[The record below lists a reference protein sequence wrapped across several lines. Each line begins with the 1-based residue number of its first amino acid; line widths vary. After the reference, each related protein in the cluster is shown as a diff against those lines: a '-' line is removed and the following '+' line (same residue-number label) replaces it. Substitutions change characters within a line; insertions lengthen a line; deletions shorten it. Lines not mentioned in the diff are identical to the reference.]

1 MDPKSKRGPETPCY
15 LGPNFGYLKGPAKM
29 PVEHLD
35 DNFAKRVKRPEKG
48 YGEYTDDKIGSYIVR
63 VYADRIVGT
72 LRARPL
78 GSNKKKRFPLGVHPN
93 ITMAE
98 MRRKAETVRGKF
110 RDGADPAAE
119 REAIREK
126 RKQEEKEPP
135 LDFDRLLDLYIAELP
150 DLKSSWDQD
159 KGYLNRDCRPVWG
172 KRLAASITTAD
183 CATRLL
189 EIAKRAPVAA
199 NRVRSAAMRLFGWAV
214 EQRLLDF
221 NPMAGTKKPT
231 KERKD
236 EVDRVLSDAEFF
248 VLWRAIE
255 SANLAPG
262 LRAALHV
269 LALTGQRPN
278 EIAGLALSELRHL
291 DDPSQALA
299 EIPAERMKG
308 RRRHVVPLASS
319 VVAIIKE
326 EIARQ
331 QAEAKDED
339 RAMGDFVFTSRFL
352 DRQRIARHSLSQ
364 ALRRII
370 PALDPSGED
379 GEIVR
384 RLQADPPTPHAF
396 RRTCASGMARL
407 GIPREDRKAV
417 LAHRED
423 DVLGGHYD
431 AYDRFREKRIALET
445 WARHCEALLSG
456 EKTTGEVV
464 RIRAVQP

>member
-1 MDPKSKRGPETPCY
+1 
-15 LGPNFGYLKGPAKM
+15 M
-29 PVEHLD
+29 PITHLD
-35 DNFAKRVKRPEKG
+35 DNFAKRVARPEKG
-48 YGEYTDDKIGSYIVR
+48 HVEYYDDKIGNYAVR

-78 GSNKKKRFPLGVHPN
+78 GSAKKKRFPLGEYPA

-98 MRRKAETVRGKF
+98 MRRKAEAVRGKY

-126 RKQEEKEPP
+126 RRQEEKNPP
-135 LDFDRLLDLYIAELP
+135 LDFDRLCDLYIARLPEL
-150 DLKSSWDQD
+150 KGSWEQD
-159 KGYLNRDCRPVWG
+159 RGYINRDCRPAWG

-199 NRVRSAAMRLFGWAV
+199 NRVRSASMKLFGWAV
-214 EQRLLDF
+214 EQGLLDF

-231 KERKD
+231 RERK
-236 EVDRVLSDAEFF
+236 EGVDRTLSDAEFV

-255 SANLAPG
+255 TATLAPG
-262 LRAALHV
+262 LRAALQV

-319 VVAIIKE
+319 VVSIIE
-326 EIARQ
+326 REITRQ
-331 QAEAKDED
+331 TTEAKIED
-339 RAMGDFVFTSRFL
+339 RAMGDHVFTSRFL
-352 DRQRIARHSLSQ
+352 DRERIARHSLSQ

-370 PALDPSGED
+370 PALDATGED
-379 GEIVR
+379 GEIIR

-423 DVLGGHYD
+423 DVLGDHYD
-431 AYDRFREKRIALET
+431 SYDRLREKRIALEA
-445 WARHCEALLSG
+445 WARHCDALLSG
-456 EKTTGEVV
+456 KTKTGAVV
-464 RIRAVQP
+464 PIRAVQS

>member
-1 MDPKSKRGPETPCY
+1 
-15 LGPNFGYLKGPAKM
+15 M
-29 PVEHLD
+29 PITHLD
-35 DNFAKRVKRPEKG
+35 DNFAKRVARPEKG
-48 YGEYTDDKIGSYIVR
+48 HVEYSDDKIGNYAVR
-63 VYADRIVGT
+63 VYADRIVGS

-78 GSNKKKRFPLGVHPN
+78 GSAKKKRFPLGEYPT

-98 MRRKAETVRGKF
+98 MRRKAEAVRGKY

-126 RKQEEKEPP
+126 RRQEEKTPP
-135 LDFDRLLDLYIAELP
+135 LDFDRLCDLYIARLPEL
-150 DLKSSWDQD
+150 KGSWEQD
-159 KGYLNRDCRPVWG
+159 RGYINRDCRPAWG

-183 CATRLL
+183 GATRLL

-199 NRVRSAAMRLFGWAV
+199 NRVRSASMKLFGWAV
-214 EQRLLDF
+214 EQGLLDF

-231 KERKD
+231 RERK
-236 EVDRVLSDAEFF
+236 EGVDRTLSDAEFV

-255 SANLAPG
+255 TATLAPG
-262 LRAALHV
+262 LRAALQV
-269 LALTGQRPN
+269 LALTGQRAN

-308 RRRHVVPLASS
+308 RRRHVVPLAPS
-319 VVAIIKE
+319 VVGIIE
-326 EIARQ
+326 REIARQ
-331 QAEAKDED
+331 TTEAKIED
-339 RAMGDFVFTSRFL
+339 RAMGDHVFTSRFL
-352 DRQRIARHSLSQ
+352 DRERIARHSLSQ

-370 PALDPSGED
+370 PALDATGED
-379 GEIVR
+379 GEIIR

-407 GIPREDRKAV
+407 GIPREDRKTV

-423 DVLGGHYD
+423 DVLGDHYD
-431 AYDRFREKRIALET
+431 SYDRLREKRIALEA
-445 WARHCEALLSG
+445 WARHCDALLSG
-456 EKTTGEVV
+456 KKKTGAVV
-464 RIRAVQP
+464 PIRAVQS

>member
-1 MDPKSKRGPETPCY
+1 
-15 LGPNFGYLKGPAKM
+15 M
-29 PVEHLD
+29 PVVHLD
-35 DNFAKRVKRPEKG
+35 DNFAKRVARPEKG
-48 YGEYTDDKIGSYIVR
+48 HVEYSDDKIGSYVVR

-78 GSNKKKRFPLGVHPN
+78 GSTKKKRFPLGEYPN

-110 RDGADPAAE
+110 RSGTDPAAE

-126 RKQEEKEPP
+126 RRQDEKTPP
-135 LDFDRLLDLYIAELP
+135 LDFDRLCDLYIAKLP
-150 DLKSSWDQD
+150 DLKSSWEQD
-159 KGYLNRDCRPVWG
+159 KGYLNRDCRSAWS

-183 CATRLL
+183 CATLLL
-189 EIAKRAPVAA
+189 EIAERAPVAA
-199 NRVRSAAMRLFGWAV
+199 NRVRSAAMKLFGWAV
-214 EQRLLDF
+214 EERLLDV

-231 KERKD
+231 KERK
-236 EVDRVLSDAEFF
+236 EGVDRVLSDAEFV

-255 SANLAPG
+255 TAMLAPG

-299 EIPAERMKG
+299 EIPKERMKG

-319 VVAIIKE
+319 VIAVIKG

-331 QAEAKDED
+331 QAEAKAEN
-339 RAMGDFVFTSRFL
+339 RAMGEHIFTSRFL
-352 DRQRIARHSLSQ
+352 NRERVARHSLSQ

-370 PALDPSGED
+370 PALDPTGED

-396 RRTCASGMARL
+396 RRTCASGLARL

-417 LAHRED
+417 LAHREA
-423 DVLGGHYD
+423 DVLGEHYD
-431 AYDRFREKRIALET
+431 AYDRLREKRIALEA

-456 EKTTGEVV
+456 EKETGAVIP
-464 RIRAVQP
+464 IRARV